1 MGSFITNT
9 DSIVVVM
16 MFTYTLQA
24 VNSSSSRRHSHTSS
38 SHSGDNKRKG
48 EEEVDPRVMSKV
60 EAVRRDLHEQEM
72 ILRDSNLV
80 MGHISPHDVMT
91 SA

>member
-1 MGSFITNT
+1 M
-9 DSIVVVM
+9 
-16 MFTYTLQA
+16 
-24 VNSSSSRRHSHTSS
+24 
-38 SHSGDNKRKG
+38 
-48 EEEVDPRVMSKV
+48 DPRVLSKV

-80 MGHISPHDVMT
+80 MGHISPQDVMT

>member
-1 MGSFITNT
+1 MSVVTEVIYILQVGS
-9 DSIVVVM
+9 SGSSRHSS
-16 MFTYTLQA
+16 
-24 VNSSSSRRHSHTSS
+24 NSSKKTE
-38 SHSGDNKRKG
+38 G
-48 EEEVDPRVMSKV
+48 EEEVDPRVMSKM

>member
-1 MGSFITNT
+1 MSWYLLILYLQTGS
-9 DSIVVVM
+9 D
-16 MFTYTLQA
+16 
-24 VNSSSSRRHSHTSS
+24 SSSRHS
-38 SHSGDNKRKG
+38 NKRTG
-48 EEEVDPRVMSKV
+48 DEEVDSRVMSKV

-80 MGHISPHDVMT
+80 MGHISPHDVIT

>member
-1 MGSFITNT
+1 MHEEQFVLFPKAGS
-9 DSIVVVM
+9 S
-16 MFTYTLQA
+16 L
-24 VNSSSSRRHSHTSS
+24 SSKHSHRSS
-38 SHSGDNKRKG
+38 NNKRNGG
-48 EEEVDPRVMSKV
+48 EEEMDPRVLSKV

-80 MGHISPHDVMT
+80 MGHVSPHDVMT

>member
-1 MGSFITNT
+1 M
-9 DSIVVVM
+9 VL
-16 MFTYTLQA
+16 YLQ
-24 VNSSSSRRHSHTSS
+24 VGSSSSGQ
-38 SHSGDNKRKG
+38 GDRNKKRVG
-48 EEEVDPRVMSKV
+48 DEEDLDPRVISKV